1 MLEKMKCLRRLLG
14 SEKESEQF
22 PPVPEVKDSHKISSS
37 LVYAIISNLET
48 AGDKTK
54 IYLVDR
60 KYAVPHK
67 KEKLKE
73 LLEWSKV
80 NEQSYVLPSHDCN
93 DYAFE
98 LLGHLSLWQSELTCG
113 LMFGNKHAF
122 NFFIYGEGGQEKVK
136 LIEPQ
141 TDELL
146 DPNDAGDHYKPIHF
160 AMM

>member
-1 MLEKMKCLRRLLG
+1 VEESHEITSSRAYSLL
-14 SEKESEQF
+14 K
-22 PPVPEVKDSHKISSS
+22 
-37 LVYAIISNLET
+37 NLET
-48 AGDKTK
+48 ADEDVK

-60 KYAVPHK
+60 KYVVPETLGEV
-67 KEKLKE
+67 EK

-80 NEQSYVLPSHDCN
+80 DERSYVLPAHDC
-93 DYAFE
+93 DDFAFE

-113 LMFGNKHAF
+113 LMFGDKHAF
-122 NFFIYGEGGQEKVK
+122 NFVIHGEEGKEKVK

-146 DPNDAGDHYKPIHF
+146 DPERAGDHYKPIFF